1 MASVELPRLEQ
12 VAADTELLRK
22 YFNGSVSRDQTVVL
36 MFVGDLTGSSLCC
49 LGYRIN
55 GPLRRNERIW
65 QCYVTTLSLL
75 FLVYEM
81 GKIILCTSYSCY
93 EN

>member
-1 MASVELPRLEQ
+1 MALVELPGLEQ
-12 VAADTELLRK
+12 VAAGTESLRK

-49 LGYRIN
+49 LGYGIS

-65 QCYVTTLSLL
+65 ECYLTTLSLL
-75 FLVYEM
+75 FLVHEI
-81 GKIILCTSYSCY
+81 GR
-93 EN
+93 